1 MSDESHPKRGGPV
14 FDPAL
19 WRGLTQRR
27 MSRRDALGVAGKGA
41 GLISMAAL
49 LASCGIAGSAE
60 RRGAA
65 VDWATF
71 WKEQMP
77 TKQLNFANW
86 PLYIDSEHGKTVSLE
101 LFTKATGIKVA
112 YDPVIQGD
120 DSFYATVEPELAAQ
134 EVTGYDLMVITNG
147 WYFTQ
152 LVNNGFLNELDL
164 SRLPN
169 FFKYASPLVKNPS
182 YDPGNKHSVTWQ
194 TGFTGIAY
202 NTKMIKLSLIHI

>member
-101 LFTKATGIKVA
+101 LFTR
-112 YDPVIQGD
+112 PRHQGGLR
-120 DSFYATVEPELAAQ
+120 S
-134 EVTGYDLMVITNG
+134 GH
-147 WYFTQ
+147 
-152 LVNNGFLNELDL
+152 
-164 SRLPN
+164 
-169 FFKYASPLVKNPS
+169 
-182 YDPGNKHSVTWQ
+182 PG
-194 TGFTGIAY
+194 
-202 NTKMIKLSLIHI
+202 